1 MSKDQDKTRAPTR
14 SNERVVFLNGA
25 ILPESRALL
34 SFRDAGFVYGDA
46 VFDTARTFNGV
57 PFRLKEHVDRL
68 FESLAYVRIPVEM
81 DRQEIIDATEDVI
94 ARNRPLLGDNED
106 YWVSQRISRGV
117 PAVDGE
123 PPIQDGP
130 TILIECTPLPLRAR
144 AAMFRDGIDAVVA
157 PLRRVPPDALSPNA
171 KINNY
176 MNAMLSQREVA
187 AVRPGAWAVQ
197 LDVRGN
203 IAEGIGCNI
212 FIVRDGVVITPT
224 TDYIL
229 PGISRAVALEL
240 CEAEGIPVEERDVS
254 MHLAATASEVFFT
267 STSLCLCPVR
277 SLNGRPYLG
286 TAGPVTKRLMDAF
299 RDLVGMDY
307 VQQYLSHLRD
317 GSTART
323 GF

>member
-1 MSKDQDKTRAPTR
+1 MREPAPERA
-14 SNERVVFLNGA
+14 NERVVYLNGA

-57 PFRLKEHVDRL
+57 PFRLEEHVDRL
-68 FESLAYVRIPVEM
+68 YESLAYVRIPIEM
-81 DRQEIIDATEDVI
+81 DRQEIIDATEEVI
-94 ARNRPLLGDNED
+94 ARNRPLLGENED

-144 AAMFRDGIDAVVA
+144 AAMFRDGIDAAIA
-157 PLRRVPPDALSPNA
+157 PLKRVPPESLSPNA

-187 AVRPGAWAVQ
+187 AVRPGAWALQ
-197 LDVRGN
+197 LDTNGN
-203 IAEGIGCNI
+203 LAEGIGCNV
-212 FIVRDGVVITPT
+212 FVVRDGVVMTPK
-224 TDYIL
+224 TDYVL
-229 PGISRAVALEL
+229 AGISRAVAIEL
-240 CEAEGIPVEERDVS
+240 CQAAGIPLEERDVS
-254 MHLAATASEVFFT
+254 VHMAATASEMFFT

-277 SLNGRPYLG
+277 ALNGRPYLG
-286 TAGPVTKRLMDAF
+286 TAGPIAKRLMAAF
-299 RDLVGMDY
+299 QDLVGMDY
-307 VQQYLSHLRD
+307 VAQYLSHLRD
-317 GSTART
+317 GGTART